1 MEPWSGNHP
10 PNNPIINGPTK
21 GKPGIDYNYTFVTTD
36 PDGDDVWYHICW
48 GDKEIIYIYG
58 PYPSG
63 EEITLSY
70 NWTNKGTYLI
80 TCWARDIYEAVSNT
94 TTLEVTIPRSKAVS
108 SNLFLQRILE
118 RFPLL
123 QRLLDIWRF
132 NS

>member
-80 TCWARDIYEAVSNT
+80 TCCARDIYEAVSNT

-118 RFPLL
+118 RFPIL
-123 QRLLDIWRF
+123 QKLIQQLGYGQ
-132 NS
+132 